1 MPLLFEKQISA
12 AKKLAVWDIN
22 EPLSFFLDKYPIQE
36 FESKIK
42 KRHLE
47 QACAKFLVNELL
59 GFEKP
64 VQLLKDEFGKPH
76 IENSSIAISFSH
88 CKNFLACS
96 IDLDG
101 NSVGVDIETLRPNIS
116 VLAKKFLSNFD
127 SSPLEEDENAQL
139 IWGAKEVLYKIYGRK
154 SLDFKRDLEINFTDK
169 LIGKIK
175 KDNELMLFNLDF
187 TIIDCHFL
195 VWNF

>member
-1 MPLLFEKQISA
+1 MPLLFEKQISV

-22 EPLSFFLDKYPIQE
+22 EPLTFFLDKYPIQE
-36 FESKIK
+36 FESKIE

-47 QACAKFLVNELL
+47 QACAKFLVNEML
-59 GFEKP
+59 GFKLP
-64 VQLLKDEFGKPH
+64 VQLEKDEFGKPH
-76 IENSSIAISFSH
+76 IKDSSIAISFSH
-88 CKNFLACS
+88 CKNLLACS

-101 NSVGVDIETLRPNIS
+101 NSVGIDIEIQRDNIS
-116 VLAKKFLSNFD
+116 VLSKKFLSERDN
-127 SSPLEEDENAQL
+127 SPLEKDANDQL

-175 KDNELMLFNLDF
+175 KEDEIMVYNLDY

-195 VWNF
+195 VWNS